1 MKRLDVETVAGALLG
16 AAGWA
21 RLGITERDER
31 LRLQAAREL
40 ALSIVEEVEGVPRVP
55 DPAQMTLAL

>member
-1 MKRLDVETVAGALLG
+1 MERIDVEKVAGALLG

-21 RLGITERDER
+21 RLGIAEPDER

-40 ALSIVEEVEGVPRVP
+40 ALSIIEEVEGVPRAP
-55 DPAQMTLAL
+55 DPAQLALAL